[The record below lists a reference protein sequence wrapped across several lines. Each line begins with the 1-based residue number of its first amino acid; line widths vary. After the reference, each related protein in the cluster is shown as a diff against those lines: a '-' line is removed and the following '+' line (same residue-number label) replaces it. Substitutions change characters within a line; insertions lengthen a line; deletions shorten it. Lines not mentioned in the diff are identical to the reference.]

1 MRSSKRGFN
10 WLGLAGLVALAAGC
24 EVSVSSGDGDDSPL
38 EGRAR
43 GSGGQTT
50 DEDGGEG
57 GELPPATG
65 GEAGTVPVDVGVEV
79 TGLVKVT
86 INSSARTGEV
96 ALSGQLGIVE
106 GQLAFVLSSIKDP
119 EDATRPAD
127 SDRIGFTMT
136 VDGEPV
142 DCEVGPTS
150 DTQMAPVDVVF
161 VNDTTASMSG
171 TVNGIADSISEFA
184 SSVAERGV
192 DARFSMITYGDE
204 FSTLSA
210 GETAYSIGQ
219 GEFTASEL
227 DSSSRPYVDLVDL
240 DRFEEFLA
248 EVRASDDLGAGG
260 GDGPENTLGA
270 LRYALDSLSFRP
282 GAARVLV
289 AIGDNPAHTLDP
301 DDSFTPTLAE
311 HFRPP
316 AVDDLLSALDGT
328 AVVHV
333 VAHDEDREPFYN
345 LKGLSDATGG
355 AFIDLP
361 ADGVVDLTS
370 TALNNWVGSTYFG
383 VCFDVAPGDRI
394 FEIAATVT
402 GEAVHEGAVTYDVT
416 LE

>member
-1 MRSSKRGFN
+1 MRSSERWF
-10 WLGLAGLVALAAGC
+10 LGLGVAGLVVLAAGC
-24 EVSVSSGDGDDSPL
+24 DVTISSGDGDDTPL
-38 EGRAR
+38 EGRGR
-43 GSGGQTT
+43 GTGGRST
-50 DEDGGEG
+50 DDDGGEG
-57 GELPPATG
+57 GELTPATG
-65 GEAGTVPVDVGVEV
+65 GEAGAVPVEVDV

-96 ALSGQLGIVE
+96 ALSGQLGTVE

-127 SDRIGFTMT
+127 SDRIEFQMT

-142 DCEVGPTS
+142 ECEVGPTS
-150 DTQMAPVDVVF
+150 ETQRAPVDVVF
-161 VNDTTASMSG
+161 INDTTASMSG

-204 FSTLSA
+204 FSTLSE
-210 GETAYSIGQ
+210 GESAYSVGQ
-219 GEFTASEL
+219 GEFESSDR
-227 DSSSRPYVDLVDL
+227 DSSSRPYVDLVVL
-240 DRFEEFLA
+240 EKFEEFLA
-248 EVRASDDLGAGG
+248 EVKASNDLGAGG

-270 LRYALDSLSFRP
+270 LRYALESLSFRP

-289 AIGDNPAHTLDP
+289 AIGDNPAHTIDP
-301 DDSFTPTLAE
+301 DDSFTATLADQYL
-311 HFRPP
+311 PP
-316 AVDDLLSALDGT
+316 AVEDLLASLDGT

-333 VAHDEDREPFYN
+333 VAHDEERAPYYN

-383 VCFDVAPGDRI
+383 VCFGLTPGERV